1 MVAKHEA
8 IFPIVGFLARHIL
21 NVVGFQIEIEIL
33 FFFWLKHLLTLANVI
48 CKLKI

>member
-1 MVAKHEA
+1 MSFSMVAKHEA
-8 IFPIVGFLARHIL
+8 IFPI
-21 NVVGFQIEIEIL
+21 VGFQIEIEIL